1 MATTSKTQ
9 LQQRILKAIKS
20 DPKKTG
26 ALVVL
31 VTLLGMM
38 WVRMAMKQH
47 ENPANAASDSS
58 YMTSHN
64 AVPTDG
70 AASGAAPDHWLHAEI
85 PPLSRNLFGVK
96 LDNFPLDGTARQ
108 PADENAIGDGFWDQ
122 LAKSMASRADQKKE
136 RAALLENVQQQAS
149 ALKLQ
154 SIMMGAKPRAVVNG
168 EMVEEGDI
176 VASGTGEARAAFRVL
191 KIEARRII
199 IEREGIKLE
208 ILMN

>member
-1 MATTSKTQ
+1 MATTTHTLK
-9 LQQRILKAIKS
+9 QRILKAIKS
-20 DPKKTG
+20 DPKKKG

-31 VTLLGMM
+31 VTLLGSM
-38 WVRMAMKQH
+38 WVRMAMKGS
-47 ENPANAASDSS
+47 ETPANAAIDST
-58 YMTSHN
+58 YMSANN
-64 AVPTDG
+64 AAPGD
-70 AASGAAPDHWLHAEI
+70 AASRTSAPDHWLHAEI

-96 LDNFPLDGTARQ
+96 LDNFPLDGTAR
-108 PADENAIGDGFWDQ
+108 PAGEESATGDGFWEQ

-136 RAALLENVQQQAS
+136 RAALLENVQQQAG

-154 SIMMGAKPRAVVNG
+154 SILMGAKPRAVING